1 MFTHKQLWGA
11 LDALAAKHG
20 LSVSALA
27 KKAGLDPTSFN
38 PSKRLGPEGRERWP
52 TTESLAKALTAVGG
66 NLEEFTAMVAG
77 GGRVA
82 EKLRISIPLI
92 GMARAGKGGFFDDA
106 GFPVGGAFDEIA
118 APGVKDANAYALE
131 ITGDSMMPFYREGDI
146 IIVSPNA
153 VVRKGDRVVV
163 RTRTGEV
170 MAKIL
175 QRQTSVSLELASFN
189 PDHSVKVF
197 EAQDIQWMARIIWAS
212 Q

>member
-1 MFTHKQLWGA
+1 
-11 LDALAAKHG
+11 
-20 LSVSALA
+20 
-27 KKAGLDPTSFN
+27 
-38 PSKRLGPEGRERWP
+38 
-52 TTESLAKALTAVGG
+52 
-66 NLEEFTAMVAG
+66 
-77 GGRVA
+77 
-82 EKLRISIPLI
+82 
-92 GMARAGKGGFFDDA
+92 
-106 GFPVGGAFDEIA
+106 
-118 APGVKDANAYALE
+118 
-131 ITGDSMMPFYREGDI
+131 MPFYREGDI